1 MKNLKNVVLVT
12 IAIMFLLTIKTLA
25 FNPADVETI
34 QNEDGSITKI
44 YRRNVNIGLRSAGN
58 VDYEETKKMLL
69 ELGMEQDFIDNL
81 TEEDLEHYSNS
92 TNLVGTITYHKAD
105 ENNNKTVVSEEEA
118 YQEVNRIKSNIS
130 LRSAR
135 EQDTYEDSYMRV
147 YHLVSQYR
155 DTEEFLF
162 STDARWLTM
171 PYFRKKD
178 VIGSCASII
187 AVDYRSASG
196 YYSYDVIRNN
206 YGREEER
213 EEKIFLYSRDFESA
227 NNGSFNGVA
236 AYIDLPGDTDYHGY
250 GDTFTNLKA
259 HSQFSGYISFPKSE
273 VVFNSNGTYDHMRF
287 ALDFSP
293 SISINSGGFDA
304 SIGFDVIGKTDKRT
318 AKVIVRYV
326 R

>member
-1 MKNLKNVVLVT
+1 MKNLKNVVLFI

-34 QNEDGSITKI
+34 KNEDGSITKI
-44 YRRNVNIGLRSAGN
+44 YRRNVNVGLRSAVN

-81 TEEDLEHYSNS
+81 TDEDLEHYSNS
-92 TNLVGTITYHKAD
+92 TNLVGTITYHKTD
-105 ENNNKTVVSEEEA
+105 ENNNKTVVSEDEA
-118 YQEVNRIKSNIS
+118 YQEVNRIKNNMS

-171 PYFRKKD
+171 PYFRGKD
-178 VIGSCASII
+178 SIGSCAEYISINNNDGRGYI
-187 AVDYRSASG
+187 SYDIRTHNYGAVDIKEYRKNI
-196 YYSYDVIRNN
+196 YN
-206 YGREEER
+206 E
-213 EEKIFLYSRDFESA
+213 DFEY
-227 NNGSFNGVA
+227 SFKGKYTGKA
-236 AYIDLPGDTDYHGY
+236 AIIDLPNNHYGNGY
-250 GDTFTNLKA
+250 NIINDNFKVHA
-259 HSQFSGYISFPKSE
+259 QFYGSITEYEQGII
-273 VVFNSNGTYDHMRF
+273 FNSFGTYDHTKIKVT
-287 ALDFSP
+287 AP
-293 SISINSGGFDA
+293 SISIDLSGP
-304 SIGFDVIGKTDKRT
+304 SIGIDAFLGSEPRT
-318 AKVIVRYV
+318 AMVKVRYSP